1 MKILEKGA
9 RWYWV
14 LVRCVVFSNT
24 SKSAL
29 DKTTNIDPWA
39 SPLLYT
45 PSFDFSLVKTNFS
58 EWIPGKLSII
68 LLCTLYLHE
77 ICHVFF
83 EINKMK
89 YSVSVTSGTNVV

>member
-58 EWIPGKLSII
+58 EMDTGKTFDYTPLHFIFTRNLSRI
-68 LLCTLYLHE
+68 
-77 ICHVFF
+77 F
-83 EINKMK
+83 
-89 YSVSVTSGTNVV
+89 